1 MRNNHN
7 NERKNVGIYIHVP
20 FCLSKCHYCDFCS
33 VQRADED
40 KKERYVNRLCEEI
53 ELFAKKIGEKREIPI
68 ADTVYFGGG
77 TPTLLSASQMG
88 GILKTLDRCFGIDK
102 YAEITAETNPKSA
115 DRKKLGE
122 IRKVGIN
129 RLSIGMQSVHDSE
142 MKALGRIHNF
152 EDFKAT
158 FSDAREVG
166 FDNISV
172 DLMYGIPLQ
181 TKESFAASCETLA
194 DILPEHISSY
204 ALTVE
209 EGTNFGRRRDTL
221 ILPDEDSVADMY
233 ADMTAILAQN
243 GYHKYEISNFAK
255 DSKESR
261 HNLKYWR
268 CDDYL
273 GFGVAA
279 HSFYGGKRFAH
290 SRDIDAYLRGESII
304 IDLQDIS
311 DKEAENEYVML
322 GMRLSG
328 GMDLNKFRERF
339 GKELSE
345 CFPAFGKYTPEYVVL
360 DRERC
365 FFTEKG
371 MLVSNFILSDVLD
384 FD

>member
-1 MRNNHN
+1 M
-7 NERKNVGIYIHVP
+7 GIYIHVP

-40 KKERYVNRLCEEI
+40 KKERYVNRLSEEI

-194 DILPEHISSY
+194 AISPEHISSY

-339 GKELSE
+339 GKELPE
-345 CFPAFGKYTPEYVVL
+345 RFPAFGKYTPEYVVL